1 MGYCFDRYDRVL
13 GRTVERCWS
22 VGLEKPLSVRSS
34 VGCGGKLEDSAE
46 CSADDGGTAYPV
58 SGFLGLLETI
68 NILK

>member
-1 MGYCFDRYDRVL
+1 
-13 GRTVERCWS
+13 VERCWS